1 MKKIINFL
9 LISMCI
15 VLLSS
20 CYQDLKKDSLDEYIL
35 QINQNKIGFSSVE
48 IDHPDYF
55 LPSLT
60 FIQDYD
66 YIDAKYYWR
75 EDDPLRGLFTSNIDP
90 EISFLCL
97 KYEEATYYI
106 AKEFVLNAIIPYDNK
121 FYVYNGYVFYEN
133 SNFINL
139 QPAPTSRFPEYF
151 TMACYNDVS
160 YTLIFIGFH
169 SGTLAGPSC
178 LEEKYIDGI
187 DNNWGDFLNQY
198 YGQCYNFNEQP

>member
-1 MKKIINFL
+1 MKRLVSVILII
-9 LISMCI
+9 MCSLF
-15 VLLSS
+15 VVG
-20 CYQDLKKDSLDEYIL
+20 CYQDLEKSSLDEYVL

-75 EDDPLRGLFTSNIDP
+75 EDDPLRGLFTSNVDP

-106 AKEFVLNAIIPYDNK
+106 AKEFVLNAIIPYDNTALIPI
-121 FYVYNGYVFYEN
+121 
-133 SNFINL
+133 SSTACA
-139 QPAPTSRFPEYF
+139 APS
-151 TMACYNDVS
+151 
-160 YTLIFIGFH
+160 I
-169 SGTLAGPSC
+169 
-178 LEEKYIDGI
+178 
-187 DNNWGDFLNQY
+187 
-198 YGQCYNFNEQP
+198 

>member
-1 MKKIINFL
+1 MKRLVSII
-9 LISMCI
+9 LIMMCCLF
-15 VLLSS
+15 VVG
-20 CYQDLKKDSLDEYIL
+20 CYQDLEKNSLDEYVL

-66 YIDAKYYWR
+66 YIDGKYYWR
-75 EDDPLRGLFTSNIDP
+75 EDDPLRGLFTTNVNP

-97 KYEEATYYI
+97 QYDETTYNN
-106 AKEFVLNAIIPYDNK
+106 AKEFMLEKIGPYNNK
-121 FYVYNGYVFYEN
+121 FYKYTNYVFYEN

-139 QPAPTSRFPEYF
+139 HYRDFPEWF
-151 TMACYNDVS
+151 TMACYNDVN
-160 YTLIFIGFH
+160 YTLIFIGFD

-178 LEEKYIDGI
+178 LDKKYLENME
-187 DNNWGDFLNQY
+187 DNWISFLEQY
-198 YGQCYNFNEQP
+198 YGECYDFQ

>member
-1 MKKIINFL
+1 MKRLVSII
-9 LISMCI
+9 LIMMCSLF
-15 VLLSS
+15 VVG
-20 CYQDLKKDSLDEYIL
+20 CYQDLEKNSLDEYVL

-66 YIDAKYYWR
+66 YIDGKYYWR
-75 EDDPLRGLFTSNIDP
+75 EDDPLRGLFTTNVNP

-97 KYEEATYYI
+97 QYDETTYNNAKAFMLEKIGPYNNKLYKYT
-106 AKEFVLNAIIPYDNK
+106 N
-121 FYVYNGYVFYEN
+121 YVFYEN

-139 QPAPTSRFPEYF
+139 HYRDFPEWF
-151 TMACYNDVS
+151 TMACYNDVN
-160 YTLIFIGFH
+160 YTLIFIGFD

-178 LEEKYIDGI
+178 LDIKYLENME
-187 DNNWGDFLNQY
+187 DNFISFLEQY
-198 YGQCYNFNEQP
+198 YGEYYDF

>member
-1 MKKIINFL
+1 MKRLVSII
-9 LISMCI
+9 LIMMFSLF
-15 VLLSS
+15 VVG
-20 CYQDLKKDSLDEYIL
+20 CYQDLEKNSLDEYVL

-66 YIDAKYYWR
+66 YIDGKYYWR
-75 EDDPLRGLFTSNIDP
+75 EDDPLRGLFTTNVNP

-97 KYEEATYYI
+97 QYDETTYYN
-106 AKEFVLNAIIPYDNK
+106 AKAFMLEKIEPYNNK
-121 FYVYNGYVFYEN
+121 FYEYNNYVFYEN

-139 QPAPTSRFPEYF
+139 HYRDFPEWF
-151 TMACYNDVS
+151 TMACYNDVN
-160 YTLIFIGFH
+160 YTLIFIGFD

-178 LEEKYIDGI
+178 LDKKYLENME
-187 DNNWGDFLNQY
+187 DNFISFLEQY
-198 YGQCYNFNEQP
+198 YGEYYDF

>member
-55 LPSLT
+55 LQSLT

-75 EDDPLRGLFTSNIDP
+75 EDDPLRGLFTSNVASSYFKQRK
-90 EISFLCL
+90 EISGYFG
-97 KYEEATYYI
+97 AFHT
-106 AKEFVLNAIIPYDNK
+106 FSLNEK
-121 FYVYNGYVFYEN
+121 VT
-133 SNFINL
+133 SNFY
-139 QPAPTSRFPEYF
+139 A
-151 TMACYNDVS
+151 
-160 YTLIFIGFH
+160 
-169 SGTLAGPSC
+169 
-178 LEEKYIDGI
+178 
-187 DNNWGDFLNQY
+187 FLNV
-198 YGQCYNFNEQP
+198 CN